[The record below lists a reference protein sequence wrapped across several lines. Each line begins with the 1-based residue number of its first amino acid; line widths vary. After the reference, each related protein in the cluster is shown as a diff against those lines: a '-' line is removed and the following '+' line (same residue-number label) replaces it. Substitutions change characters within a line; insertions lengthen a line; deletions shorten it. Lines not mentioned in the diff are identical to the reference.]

1 MPENQEIGVPGR
13 RPKGTQAIVGA
24 AVAIIGVLATA
35 HPTSAI
41 LKALS
46 EAVPQ
51 LAAALPMV
59 ITACGAI
66 VAALSDPLELG
77 GRSSSR

>member
-1 MPENQEIGVPGR
+1 MPENQEKVGVAA

-24 AVAIIGVLATA
+24 VVAIIGVLATA
-35 HPTSAI
+35 HPTSAL

-51 LAAALPMV
+51 LAGAIPLV

-66 VAALSDPLELG
+66 LAAVSDPPKLPG
-77 GRSSSR
+77 GKK

>member
-1 MPENQEIGVPGR
+1 VTQIQPSRVTPRG
-13 RPKGTQAIVGA
+13 PKGLQAMIGA
-24 AVAIIGVLATA
+24 VVAIIGVLATA
-35 HPTSAI
+35 HPTSAL

-66 VAALSDPLELG
+66 VAALSDPPELL
-77 GRSSSR
+77 GRK